1 LRRFKREC
9 HAGNSDASTRAFN
22 NPSPQKTFTN
32 LPQLIYNAAL
42 RRKNKRTGG
51 RREGVVSMILV
62 TNDDGVYSP
71 GIQILAKR
79 LRALD
84 SVVIVAPDRERS
96 AAGHSMTLH
105 RPLLIEEVRES
116 VYSVNGTPTDCVNIA
131 VKGLLKETPRLVV
144 SGINK
149 GPNLGDDVTYSGT
162 VAGAIEG
169 ILLGI
174 PSFSV
179 SLVAREGFLFAEAAE
194 VALRT
199 AGQVLT
205 MGLPAGTLLNINVP
219 NLPVSEIQG
228 TLITRL
234 GKRIYHQMT
243 VERVDPRGKKYYWIG
258 GGDPD
263 WEREEGTDFD
273 AVDRKFVSVTPL
285 HLDMTD
291 YASFDRLR
299 SLEAMSYEPSSHR
312 SGE

>member
-1 LRRFKREC
+1 
-9 HAGNSDASTRAFN
+9 
-22 NPSPQKTFTN
+22 
-32 LPQLIYNAAL
+32 
-42 RRKNKRTGG
+42 
-51 RREGVVSMILV
+51 MILV

-71 GIQILAKR
+71 GIQMLAKR
-79 LRALD
+79 LRELD

-105 RPLLIEEVRES
+105 RPLLIEELKES
-116 VYSVNGTPTDCVNIA
+116 MYSVNGTPTDCVNIA

-174 PSFSV
+174 PSFAV
-179 SLVAREGFLFAEAAE
+179 SLNGREDFRFADAAE
-194 VALRT
+194 VALAT
-199 AGQVLT
+199 ARQVLAQ
-205 MGLPAGTLLNINVP
+205 GLPKGTLLNINVP
-219 NLPVSEIQG
+219 NLPMSEIQG
-228 TLITRL
+228 TRITRL

-258 GGDPD
+258 GGEPD
-263 WEREEGTDFD
+263 WEREEGTDLD
-273 AVDRKFVSVTPL
+273 AVDRKFVSITPL

-291 YASFDRLR
+291 YASFDTLKRL
-299 SLEAMSYEPSSHR
+299 ETMSYAEISRHGSS
-312 SGE
+312 E

>member
-1 LRRFKREC
+1 
-9 HAGNSDASTRAFN
+9 
-22 NPSPQKTFTN
+22 
-32 LPQLIYNAAL
+32 
-42 RRKNKRTGG
+42 
-51 RREGVVSMILV
+51 MILV

-79 LRALD
+79 LRELD
-84 SVVIVAPDRERS
+84 AVVIVAPDRERS

-105 RPLLIEEVRES
+105 RPLLIEEVRDAM
-116 VYSVNGTPTDCVNIA
+116 YSVNGTPTDCINIA

-162 VAGAIEG
+162 VAGAMEG

-174 PSFSV
+174 PSFAV
-179 SLVAREGFLFAEAAE
+179 SLAAREDFLFAEAAE

-199 AGQVLT
+199 ADSIYKQ
-205 MGLPAGTLLNINVP
+205 GLPAGTLLNINVP

-228 TLITRL
+228 TRITRL

-258 GGDPD
+258 GGEPD
-263 WEREEGTDFD
+263 WEREEGTDLD
-273 AVDRKFVSVTPL
+273 AIDRKFVSITPL
-285 HLDMTD
+285 HLDFTD
-291 YASFDRLR
+291 YSSFKRLQ
-299 SLEAMSYEPSSHR
+299 SLQEMRFTPPVAHR
-312 SGE
+312 SSE

>member
-1 LRRFKREC
+1 MFFRFERI
-9 HAGNSDASTRAFN
+9 F
-22 NPSPQKTFTN
+22 P
-32 LPQLIYNAAL
+32 
-42 RRKNKRTGG
+42 
-51 RREGVVSMILV
+51 MILV

-79 LRALD
+79 LRELD
-84 SVVIVAPDRERS
+84 EVVIVAPDRERS

-105 RPLLIEEVRES
+105 RPLLIEEIKES

-131 VKGLLKETPRLVV
+131 VKGLLKEAPRLVV

-174 PSFSV
+174 PSFAV
-179 SLVAREGFLFAEAAE
+179 SLAARENFRFAEAAE
-194 VALRT
+194 VAFRT
-199 AGQVLT
+199 AVQISEQRR
-205 MGLPAGTLLNINVP
+205 LPAGTLLNVNVP
-219 NLPVSEIQG
+219 NLPLSEIQG

-258 GGDPD
+258 GGEPD
-263 WEREEGTDFD
+263 WEREEGTDLD

-285 HLDMTD
+285 HLDFTD
-291 YASFDRLR
+291 YASFHELKP
-299 SLEAMSYEPSSHR
+299 LEKMSYLPTTAPR

>member
-1 LRRFKREC
+1 
-9 HAGNSDASTRAFN
+9 
-22 NPSPQKTFTN
+22 
-32 LPQLIYNAAL
+32 
-42 RRKNKRTGG
+42 
-51 RREGVVSMILV
+51 MILI
-62 TNDDGVYSP
+62 TNDDGVYSL

-79 LRALD
+79 LRELD
-84 SVVIVAPDRERS
+84 TVVIVAPDRERS

-116 VYSVNGTPTDCVNIA
+116 VFSVNGTPTDCVNIA

-174 PSFSV
+174 PSFAI
-179 SLVAREGFLFAEAAE
+179 SLNGRQDFRFAEAAE
-194 VALRT
+194 VALST
-199 AGQVLT
+199 ARRIFEQ
-205 MGLPAGTLLNINVP
+205 GLPVGTLLNINVP
-219 NLPVSEIQG
+219 NIPLSDMTG
-228 TLITRL
+228 TRITRL

-258 GGDPD
+258 GGEPD

-273 AVDRKFVSVTPL
+273 AVDRKMVSITPL

-291 YASFDRLR
+291 YSSFDKLKT
-299 SLEAMSYEPSSHR
+299 LEAMSYAQPATRR
-312 SGE
+312 SNE